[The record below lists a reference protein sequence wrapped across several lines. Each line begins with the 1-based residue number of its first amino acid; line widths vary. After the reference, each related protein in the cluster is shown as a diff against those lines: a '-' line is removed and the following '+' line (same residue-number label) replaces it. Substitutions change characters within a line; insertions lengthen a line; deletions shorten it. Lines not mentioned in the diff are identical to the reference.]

1 LEKTWSEVPAESKA
15 HFDDLTEIFSQE
27 QNQKIFREILIKDLN
42 NYADI
47 FDYNDSTTET
57 DNLDHIK
64 NLSNKI
70 QLNHELEGTSKYA
83 DINSGINATLSRKMK
98 ERILQQQLKNQFKEP
113 LGTVPFLGT
122 FLKDLEYIHAQYPT
136 KNEKGQINV
145 MKKRKEFEIIA
156 QIKLLQQASYMY
168 NIIPDPNFN
177 AWLHQQPSYTEKQNY
192 EYSYLIEPKSSS
204 LASRSESI
212 NSVNSVLS
220 PQAGNIIK
228 TPLSKSKF
236 DHSLNSSYGS
246 SDMFDSSGKFKD
258 NWSSSNTSTSF
269 NEMTNKTEKPPAT
282 AISSSTSS
290 AAASS
295 DMRVKVNVESDVTTV
310 VYKLISITDKLR
322 TKDVKRLILEKFFL
336 NPDSCDKYTLVQLL
350 SNNDP
355 TSQSELIIN
364 DNCNVYYAAKN
375 MSDMQFLLK
384 LKSMQSSRNQSGATN
399 LHVNNSNSDF
409 SSNNKSP
416 SILNSRIFNSSNNIT
431 KKQSNQ
437 PNIHRTFSSN
447 NNNNNNN
454 NKYFDQLPPKSPNGQ
469 QSTKQSSSSNNSNS
483 SWQLFKKILS

>member
-1 LEKTWSEVPAESKA
+1 
-15 HFDDLTEIFSQE
+15 
-27 QNQKIFREILIKDLN
+27 
-42 NYADI
+42 
-47 FDYNDSTTET
+47 
-57 DNLDHIK
+57 
-64 NLSNKI
+64 
-70 QLNHELEGTSKYA
+70 
-83 DINSGINATLSRKMK
+83 
-98 ERILQQQLKNQFKEP
+98 
-113 LGTVPFLGT
+113 
-122 FLKDLEYIHAQYPT
+122 
-136 KNEKGQINV
+136 
-145 MKKRKEFEIIA
+145 
-156 QIKLLQQASYMY
+156 
-168 NIIPDPNFN
+168 
-177 AWLHQQPSYTEKQNY
+177 
-192 EYSYLIEPKSSS
+192 
-204 LASRSESI
+204 
-212 NSVNSVLS
+212 
-220 PQAGNIIK
+220 
-228 TPLSKSKF
+228 
-236 DHSLNSSYGS
+236 
-246 SDMFDSSGKFKD
+246 
-258 NWSSSNTSTSF
+258 
-269 NEMTNKTEKPPAT
+269 MTNKTEKPPAT

-454 NKYFDQLPPKSPNGQ
+454 NNNKYFDQLPPKSPNGQ